1 MSITANK
8 PAIGVF
14 VLGAICLVVAGVVL
28 FGSGKIFSPQKKYV
42 MYFEGSVKGL
52 SVGAPVV
59 FRGVKVGSVV
69 DIILQGNLKD
79 MTFRVP
85 VVAEID
91 LSRFHMTNG
100 VSSSVDEYHKALIDR
115 GLRAQ
120 LQIQSLVT
128 GQLMIDFDFRPDK
141 PARVVPDT
149 TDYPQVPTVPSTSD
163 EFAQKLEELPFEQLV
178 AKANALVGG
187 LERLVNS
194 PDIQDAPRS
203 LNLAVANAMTV
214 LEKIDR
220 EVGLLSSDARGALG
234 AATATIK
241 RADRILAF
249 KEGAPAEA
257 VNNLNRTLVETQR
270 SLRKFD
276 ETLDALQKTVTD
288 ERSNYQ
294 LRSALKDLGETS
306 RSLNSLVDYLD
317 RHPEALLHG
326 KTNLEEK

>member
-1 MSITANK
+1 
-8 PAIGVF
+8 
-14 VLGAICLVVAGVVL
+14 
-28 FGSGKIFSPQKKYV
+28 
-42 MYFEGSVKGL
+42 
-52 SVGAPVV
+52 
-59 FRGVKVGSVV
+59 
-69 DIILQGNLKD
+69 
-79 MTFRVP
+79 
-85 VVAEID
+85 
-91 LSRFHMTNG
+91 
-100 VSSSVDEYHKALIDR
+100 
-115 GLRAQ
+115 
-120 LQIQSLVT
+120 
-128 GQLMIDFDFRPDK
+128 
-141 PARVVPDT
+141 
-149 TDYPQVPTVPSTSD
+149 
-163 EFAQKLEELPFEQLV
+163 
-178 AKANALVGG
+178 
-187 LERLVNS
+187 
-194 PDIQDAPRS
+194 
-203 LNLAVANAMTV
+203 
-214 LEKIDR
+214 
-220 EVGLLSSDARGALG
+220 VGLLSSDARGALG